1 MLLSTITIVE
11 HLHGEPIV
19 AFAVLLAV
27 ILIVPI
33 LVERLRLPGLVGLLI
48 AGIVLGPFGLNLL
61 NTEDPVMQLLSDIG
75 LLYLMF
81 VAGLEIDMDEFQ
93 KMKYRAAGFGML
105 TFALPLIA
113 GTGLGLAIG
122 FPVVSAVLLG
132 SLLASHSLLTYPI
145 VSQYEVTRNP
155 AVITTLGATIFTDIS
170 ALIVLAICI
179 NVGAGDFTLLSLGL
193 LLVGLAIY
201 ALVILV
207 GFDRLGK
214 AFFRQSGD
222 NQGNQFLFI
231 LLVVFLAAI
240 GAEVI
245 GVEKIV
251 GAFLA
256 GLAVN
261 DVVGNS
267 LVKEKIVFVGRVLFI
282 PIFFIDIGLLI
293 DVPAFFG
300 SVRALGISVS
310 IVTALLLSKFLA
322 AFFAQRLYGFRRIEM
337 LTMWGMSIPQV
348 ATTLAAALV
357 GHQAGL
363 LSDDVLNAVVVM
375 MLVTSLLGPLVV
387 KQTARSLPLPEEV
400 LVPEAPPDSDWQ
412 RTSSQSFTV
421 LVPVYNPKTEQGL
434 LEIAALLAEQRGGV
448 IKPLAIANAQSQLDS
463 PRMNRIFRQGEALL
477 ANATEIGAA
486 LNVPVEPLLRIDHN
500 VAEGISRAAREQK
513 ANLIIMGWSEQSGIK
528 ARLFG
533 TLIDDVLWSA
543 HCPLAIIRLRMPP
556 RQMASMLVPIKQFTA
571 AEAYKVQLA
580 LALAQPQK
588 ARVTLLHITSHQ
600 PSAHRAEWLNQR
612 MRTLAGDVAPDIE
625 IIPKILDQVD
635 AAQGILHESQFHDL
649 VIMRTYR
656 RRSRTGDLNISSLSS
671 QVAQQLGCSLI
682 LLGEPHSNWF
692 NSDQAAQ

>member
-1 MLLSTITIVE
+1 MTIFE

-19 AFAVLLAV
+19 SFAVLLAV

-33 LVERLRLPGLVGLLI
+33 LAERVRLPGLVGLLI
-48 AGIVLGPFGLNLL
+48 AGIVLGPFGLSLL
-61 NTEDPVMQLLSDIG
+61 NTEDPIMQLLSDIG

-81 VAGLEIDMDEFQ
+81 VAGLEIDMNEFQ
-93 KMKYRAAGFGML
+93 KMKYRAVGFGLL
-105 TFALPLIA
+105 TFTVPLIT
-113 GTGLGLAIG
+113 GTSLGLVMG
-122 FPVVSAVLLG
+122 FSVVSAVLLG

-170 ALIVLAICI
+170 ALIVLAICVNI
-179 NVGAGDFTLLSLGL
+179 GAGDFTLVSLGL
-193 LLVGLAIY
+193 LIVGLTAY
-201 ALVILV
+201 ALLILL

-214 AFFRQSGD
+214 AFFRRSGD
-222 NQGNQFLFI
+222 NEGNQFLFI
-231 LLVVFLAAI
+231 LLAVFLAAI

-261 DVVGNS
+261 EVVGNS

-282 PIFFIDIGLLI
+282 PIFFVDIGLLI
-293 DVPAFFG
+293 DLPAFV
-300 SVRALGISVS
+300 SSSQALGIALS
-310 IVTALLLSKFLA
+310 IVTGLLLSKFLA
-322 AFFAQRLYGFRRIEM
+322 AFTAQRLYGFRRMEM
-337 LTMWGMSIPQV
+337 LTMWGMSVPQV

-363 LSDDVLNAVVVM
+363 LNDDVLNAVVVM
-375 MLVTSLLGPLVV
+375 MLVTSLLGPLIV
-387 KQTARSLPLPEEV
+387 KQSARSLPLPEEA
-400 LVPEAPPDSDWQ
+400 LITEAPQVPTWQ
-412 RTSSQSFTV
+412 EIQSQSFTI

-434 LEIAALLAEQRGGV
+434 LEIAALLAEQRRGV
-448 IKPLAIANAQSQLDS
+448 IKPLAIANAQSQMDS
-463 PRMNRIFRQGEALL
+463 PRMDRIFRQREALL
-477 ANATEIGAA
+477 VSATEIGSA

-500 VAEGISRAAREQK
+500 IADGISRAAREQK
-513 ANLIIMGWSEQSGIK
+513 ANLIIMGWSQPNGIK

-556 RQMASMLVPIKQFTA
+556 RDMTSVLVPIKQFTA

-580 LALAQPQK
+580 LALVQRK
-588 ARVTLLHITSHQ
+588 TARVTLLHIAPQTSSPDHD
-600 PSAHRAEWLNQR
+600 AWLKQR
-612 MRTLAGDVAPDIE
+612 MSTLTGNVTAQTE
-625 IIPKILDQVD
+625 IIPKVLYQVD
-635 AAQGILHESQFHDL
+635 PAQSILQESESHDL

-656 RRSRTGDLNISSLSS
+656 RRSGTGDLNISDLSS
-671 QVAQQLGCSLI
+671 QVAQQLSCSLI

-692 NSDQAAQ
+692 NRYQT

>member
-1 MLLSTITIVE
+1 MISILE

-19 AFAVLLAV
+19 SFAVLLAV

-33 LVERLRLPGLVGLLI
+33 LVERIRLPGLVGLLI
-48 AGIVLGPFGLNLL
+48 AGIALGPFGLNLL
-61 NTEDPVMQLLSDIG
+61 NTDDPIMQLLSDIG

-81 VAGLEIDMDEFQ
+81 VAGLEIDMEEFQ
-93 KMKYRAAGFGML
+93 KMKFRAAGFGIL
-105 TFALPLIA
+105 TFFLPLLT
-113 GTGLGLAIG
+113 GTGLGLAVG
-122 FPVVSAVLLG
+122 FPLVGSVLLG
-132 SLLASHSLLTYPI
+132 SLIASHSLLTYPI
-145 VSQYEVTRNP
+145 ISQYEVTRNP
-155 AVITTLGATIFTDIS
+155 AVITTLGATIFTDIA

-179 NVGAGDFTLLSLGL
+179 NVGSGDFTASSLGL
-193 LLVGLAIY
+193 LIAGLAIY

-214 AFFRQSGD
+214 AFFRKSGD
-222 NQGNQFLFI
+222 DQGNQFLFI

-240 GAEVI
+240 GAELI

-267 LVKEKIVFVGRVLFI
+267 LVKEKIVFVGNVLFI
-282 PIFFIDIGLLI
+282 PIFFVDIGLLI
-293 DVPAFFG
+293 DVPAFF
-300 SVRALGISVS
+300 SSTRALGVSLSVL
-310 IVTALLLSKFLA
+310 TALLVSKFVA
-322 AFFAQRLYGFRRIEM
+322 AFLAQRLYRFRRMEM

-375 MLVTSLLGPLVV
+375 MLVTALLGPLVV
-387 KQTARSLPLPEEV
+387 KQTARSLP
-400 LVPEAPPDSDWQ
+400 VPEVALSTEEAANPNWQ
-412 RTSSQSFTV
+412 GIQSPSFTV
-421 LVPVYNPKTEQGL
+421 LVPVYNPETEKGL
-434 LEIAALLAEQRGGV
+434 LEIAALLAEQRNGV
-448 IKPLAIANAQSQLDS
+448 IKPLAIAKAQSRMDS
-463 PRMNRIFRQGEALL
+463 PRMNRIFRQRETLL
-477 ANATEIGAA
+477 ANATEIGSA
-486 LNVPVEPLLRIDHN
+486 LNVPVEPLLRIANN
-500 VAEGISRAAREQK
+500 VADGISQAAREQK
-513 ANLIIMGWSEQSGIK
+513 ANLIIMGWSKQDGIK

-556 RQMASMLVPIKQFTA
+556 REMSSILVPIKQFTA

-580 LALAQPQK
+580 LAIAQPNHAQ
-588 ARVTLLHITSHQ
+588 VTLLHIAPRQ
-600 PSAHRAEWLNQR
+600 PSTNRTEWLKQQ
-612 MRTLAGDVAPDIE
+612 MTELAGNIISAVE
-625 IIPKILDQVD
+625 VIPKILHQVD
-635 AAQGILHESQFHDL
+635 PAQGILQESRSHNL

-656 RRSRTGDLNISSLSS
+656 RRSRTGDLNISNLSNW
-671 QVAQQLGCSLI
+671 VAQQLDCSLI

-692 NSDQAAQ
+692 RSDQFQG